1 LRIKLASS
9 CGFCFGV
16 KRAIKLAESN
26 PNSVVIGELIHNSRE
41 IDRLDKNFGIR
52 SAQSID
58 ELNDGD
64 RAIIRTH
71 GIEKTAKERLPKIAA
86 DIIDATCPYVTK
98 PQKIAEA
105 MSQEGYQAIIFGD
118 SKHPEVKAVLSYA
131 DQNAAVVA
139 SVEELDRTAL
149 SDRVALI
156 SQTTKSIAAFSEV
169 AAALIAKVKEARVF
183 NTICNATYDNQEAT
197 RTLASEADI
206 MIVIGGKNSSNTKQ
220 LHAIALK
227 YCADSYLIEDGDE
240 LRGEWFKGKR
250 LCGVS
255 AGASTPDWIIEE
267 ATKKIE
273 AF

>member
-1 LRIKLASS
+1 MLIKLAKS

-16 KRAIKLAESN
+16 KRAIRLAENN
-26 PNSVVIGELIHNSRE
+26 PDSIVIGELIHNSRE
-41 IDRLDKNFGIR
+41 IDRLNRNFGVR
-52 SAQSID
+52 SAD
-58 ELNDGD
+58 NLDKLKKGD

-71 GIEKTAKERLPKIAA
+71 GIEKDAKAKLLTIAD

-105 MSQEGYQAIIFGD
+105 MSDEGYQTIIFGD
-118 SKHPEVKAVLSYA
+118 GSHPEVKGVLSYA
-131 DQNAAVVA
+131 DENAAVVA
-139 SVEELDRTAL
+139 DASELDRVTIR
-149 SDRVALI
+149 DRAALI
-156 SQTTKSIAAFSEV
+156 SQTTKSIAAFGEV
-169 AAALIAKVKEARVF
+169 AAALIAKTSETRVF

-197 RTLASEADI
+197 RKLAKEADV

-220 LHAIALK
+220 LHSIALQ

-240 LRGEWFKGKR
+240 LRREWFANKR

-267 ATKKIE
+267 ATKAIE